1 MILMF
6 LYKIIIKLF
15 VGKTIWSNQFGVKY
29 DFNEIDPQNKYKT
42 KSQYRTIANS
52 KLIDRIRSDH

>member
-29 DFNEIDPQNKYKT
+29 DFNEIDPQNKIKQSLNNAP
-42 KSQYRTIANS
+42 SQTANW
-52 KLIDRIRSDH
+52 